1 MKESITLTRR
11 NYATMSE
18 KELIACAKQGDNKAY
33 NTLLERNKGFI
44 EAMVSRY
51 RKPLSSDDEDLRQEA
66 RLGLFEAI
74 MDFDLTRDVPLVGY
88 AEKKMMNRMNDFVAA
103 YNPVAL
109 GKSCL
114 ATLSRLHK
122 AENAFCLR
130 HNYKPDFKELYEFAG
145 KGMGLSYER
154 MCSLLNATSRPSSL
168 DACDGE
174 DEGGRLNGLEGEVW
188 AAECGDG
195 YDLHV
200 LGEDEADEAFEEV
213 GGTVSQS
220 FDENYLFSARCDQD
234 LWAFIQQMPERRRA
248 SLFTCYAFAGKK
260 YKVEDVAQQYGVSVE
275 TIRKE
280 RHKAECEI
288 RYYLTLRMA
297 A

>member
-33 NTLLERNKGFI
+33 NNLLERNKGFI

-130 HNYKPDFKELYEFAG
+130 HNYQPDFKELYEFAG

-154 MCSLLNATSRPSSL
+154 MCSLLNATARPSSL

-200 LGEDEADEAFEEV
+200 LGEDETDEAFEE
-213 GGTVSQS
+213 GEGTVCQS
-220 FDENYLFSARCDQD
+220 FDENYLYSARCDQD

-248 SLFTCYAFAGKK
+248 SLFAHYAFAGKK